1 MYLHCIRFKAEAR
14 FKQEFRRKREIAL
27 RGSEIDMAEVGR
39 ELRQHTLQV
48 NATAIPCYQSMH
60 CSSVSKIMQPRL
72 PGRTAAMALN
82 VRQDALS
89 TKGVSHC
96 GLTQ

>member
-1 MYLHCIRFKAEAR
+1 
-14 FKQEFRRKREIAL
+14 
-27 RGSEIDMAEVGR
+27 
-39 ELRQHTLQV
+39 
-48 NATAIPCYQSMH
+48 MH